1 MPKEKVQAHLPEE
14 FGNFQDTQVI
24 LDCTE
29 LRCQTPSS
37 LLLQSEVFSNYK
49 SHCTFKALTGM
60 APHGAITFVSGLFA
74 GSISDR
80 EMFRQSGIIPLLTPD
95 MAIMVDKGFLV
106 DDLVPCKIHRPV
118 FLKSGSFLYSIGD
131 AEHVSKA
138 TVCRSVQKVSLA
150 LKRLVPSFVVF
161 PGHKPVVDIKEE
173 FYNIAGFPR
182 VIGCIDGT
190 HIPITAP
197 SEHEG
202 DYVNRKSIHSINVQ
216 IICDA
221 SHLITNVEARWP
233 GSVHD
238 SRIFRESA
246 LSNKFQHGRRF
257 VGVFHMDCNSYIM
270 EIPYVITGQYDGLL
284 LGDRGYPC
292 LPYLMTPYSDPAPG
306 PQSRF
311 NQAHGKTRARI
322 EMTLGILKARF
333 QCLKGLRVTPDRAC
347 NIILACVVLHNIAT
361 IQRERQPTISD
372 MPTEELGMHVGDN
385 RDGRVVRDSICNHS
399 FS

>member
-1 MPKEKVQAHLPEE
+1 MSKLRLVDPSDPRLGTCHLP
-14 FGNFQDTQVI
+14 
-24 LDCTE
+24 
-29 LRCQTPSS
+29 
-37 LLLQSEVFSNYK
+37 SN
-49 SHCTFKALTGM
+49 H
-60 APHGAITFVSGLFA
+60 
-74 GSISDR
+74 
-80 EMFRQSGIIPLLTPD
+80 IPN
-95 MAIMVDKGFLV
+95 
-106 DDLVPCKIHRPV
+106 HR
-118 FLKSGSFLYSIGD
+118 
-131 AEHVSKA
+131 
-138 TVCRSVQKVSLA
+138 
-150 LKRLVPSFVVF
+150 
-161 PGHKPVVDIKEE
+161 
-173 FYNIAGFPR
+173 GFPR

-238 SRIFRESA
+238 SRIFREST